1 MRGCSYYYSKIQ
13 AKRFLKDNKVK
24 MIIRGHE
31 VQINGYNYQKSNS
44 DEKLTLTIFSAPN
57 YCDTYKNKGAV
68 AFVADVNFHLFR
80 TKSQFIDL
88 VMLNIHLYCR
98 ITWMALSLPYL
109 GSVSSLEK
117 YLCTCSETI
126 ESPVEFHLW

>member
-1 MRGCSYYYSKIQ
+1 MCDLVWSDPSDNNLIQWEPNTMRGCSYYYSRIQ

-31 VQINGYNYQKSNS
+31 VQIEGFSYQKSTN

-68 AFVADVNFHLFR
+68 ALIADVIF
-80 TKSQFIDL
+80 
-88 VMLNIHLYCR
+88 
-98 ITWMALSLPYL
+98 
-109 GSVSSLEK
+109 
-117 YLCTCSETI
+117 
-126 ESPVEFHLW
+126 